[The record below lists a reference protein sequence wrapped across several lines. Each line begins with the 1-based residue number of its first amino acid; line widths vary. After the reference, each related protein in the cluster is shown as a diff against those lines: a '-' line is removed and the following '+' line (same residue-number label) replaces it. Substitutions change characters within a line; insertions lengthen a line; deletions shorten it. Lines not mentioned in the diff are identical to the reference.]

1 MEEMDRTG
9 LLEKL
14 ATVEQNQKYVIRS
27 NKLGLDYTAWVQ
39 DDTGSNSKCY
49 VMTIHDIGCSHSVF
63 TEYVSQPEMRALKQ
77 RIVWVHVDL
86 PGQEDDAA
94 ALSIEKYPSLDDIAS
109 ELINIVDHLNIP
121 QVVIFGEGAGANI
134 ACRFAIEYPSRV
146 HGLVLVHPTGTTAGF
161 MEMMKDKLNNWKLI
175 HKGMNPDAEAYLI
188 WHRFGRDA
196 AKKSMFANYSKD
208 VKGYGDSQLL
218 EANIREFSE
227 KLYQK
232 RTAKNLALF
241 MDAFLN
247 RTNLVDKLD
256 KLTVDCLV
264 AVGKKSSVIGTTEKF
279 YERLRESR
287 NNPQKMVNSPLLVAD
302 DVGDVLGE
310 APDVLA
316 KSMQFFLQG
325 IGLLSGLPMEA
336 GLAGLG
342 RLSRAMSMEDADRP
356 RRSSVLATTY
366 DNITNNNWFTTK
378 ISFIN
383 FIFQIT
389 YTRTY
394 INIYTYINIHKHS
407 SLYLLMFSAHQ

>member
-1 MEEMDRTG
+1 MDETERAG

-14 ATVEQNQKYVIRS
+14 GTVQQNQAQGHPKYVIRS

-39 DDTGSNSKCY
+39 DDTGTNSKCY

-63 TEYVSQPEMRALKQ
+63 TEFVSQPEMRALKQ

-86 PGQEDDAA
+86 PGQEDDATP
-94 ALSIEKYPSLDDIAS
+94 LTIEKYPSLDDIAS

-121 QVVIFGEGAGANI
+121 QTVIFGEGAGANI
-134 ACRFAIEYPSRV
+134 ASRFAIEYPSRV

-196 AKKSMFANYSKD
+196 A
-208 VKGYGDSQLL
+208 KGYGDSQLL

-264 AVGKKSSVIGTTEKF
+264 AVGKKSSVINTTEKF
-279 YERLRESR
+279 YERLREAR
-287 NNPQKMVNSPLLVAD
+287 NNPQKMVNSPLLIAD
-302 DVGDVLGE
+302 NVGDVLGE

-336 GLAGLG
+336 GLVGLG

-356 RRSSVLATTY
+356 RRSSVLTTSPG
-366 DNITNNNWFTTK
+366 TT
-378 ISFIN
+378 SPA
-383 FIFQIT
+383 IFGSPP
-389 YTRTY
+389 
-394 INIYTYINIHKHS
+394 KFPS
-407 SLYLLMFSAHQ
+407 

>member
-1 MEEMDRTG
+1 MDDAERTG
-9 LLEKL
+9 LLERL
-14 ATVEQNQKYVIRS
+14 ATIHQQQKTLVRS
-27 NKLGLDYTAWVQ
+27 TKLGLDYSVWVQ

-63 TEYVSQPEMRALKQ
+63 TEFISQPEMRALKQ

-86 PGQEDDAA
+86 PGQEDDAT
-94 ALSIEKYPSLDDIAS
+94 ALTIEKYPSLDEIAS
-109 ELINIVDHLNIP
+109 ELINVVDQLNIP
-121 QVVIFGEGAGANI
+121 QTVIFGEGAGANI
-134 ACRFAIEYPSRV
+134 ACRFAIEHPSRV

-196 AKKSMFANYSKD
+196 AKSNDDSNKN
-208 VKGYGDSQLL
+208 KGYGDSQLL

-264 AVGKKSSVIGTTEKF
+264 AVGKKSSVLHTTEKF

-287 NNPQKMVNSPLLVAD
+287 NNPQKMVNSPMLIAD
-302 DVGDVLGE
+302 NVGDVLGE

-336 GLAGLG
+336 GLVGLG

-356 RRSSVLATTY
+356 RRGSVL
-366 DNITNNNWFTTK
+366 
-378 ISFIN
+378 SP
-383 FIFQIT
+383 
-389 YTRTY
+389 
-394 INIYTYINIHKHS
+394 S
-407 SLYLLMFSAHQ
+407 SPSTASPPLVGSPPKN

>member
-1 MEEMDRTG
+1 MEETDRVG

-14 ATVEQNQKYVIRS
+14 GTVQQNQKYVIRS

-39 DDTGSNSKCY
+39 DDTGNNSKCY
-49 VMTIHDIGCSHSVF
+49 VLTIHDIGCSHSVF
-63 TEYVSQPEMRALKQ
+63 TEFVSQPEMRALKQ

-94 ALSIEKYPSLDDIAS
+94 ALPIEKYPSLDDIAS

-121 QVVIFGEGAGANI
+121 QAVIFGEGAGANI
-134 ACRFAIEYPSRV
+134 ACRFAIEYPTRV

-196 AKKSMFANYSKD
+196 AKKIDRKNSLKSSDDQNKNKTRDLLHECSLTCLLVVFQ
-208 VKGYGDSQLL
+208 GYGDSQLL

-264 AVGKKSSVIGTTEKF
+264 AVGKKSSVISTTEKF
-279 YERLRESR
+279 YERLRDSR
-287 NNPQKMVNSPLLVAD
+287 NNPQKMVNSPLLIAD

-336 GLAGLG
+336 GLVGLG

-356 RRSSVLATTY
+356 RRSSVLSTPPTT
-366 DNITNNNWFTTK
+366 TSPTTVGSPPK
-378 ISFIN
+378 FP
-383 FIFQIT
+383 
-389 YTRTY
+389 
-394 INIYTYINIHKHS
+394 
-407 SLYLLMFSAHQ
+407 L

>member
-1 MEEMDRTG
+1 MNAPIR
-9 LLEKL
+9 EKML
-14 ATVEQNQKYVIRS
+14 RFQMSVPAAEQKQVIRS
-27 NKLGLDYTAWVQ
+27 NKLGLDYTVWVQ
-39 DDTGSNSKCY
+39 DDTNSTSKCY
-49 VMTIHDIGCSHSVF
+49 VMTLHDIGCSHSVF
-63 TEYVSQPEMRALKQ
+63 TEFVSQPEMRALKQ

-86 PGQEDDAA
+86 PGQEDEAGP
-94 ALSIEKYPSLDDIAS
+94 LQIEKYPTLDEVAS
-109 ELINIVDHLNIP
+109 ELINIVEVLNIP
-121 QVVIFGEGAGANI
+121 QAVLFGEGAGANI
-134 ACRFAIEYPSRV
+134 ACRFAMEYPNRV

-196 AKKSMFANYSKD
+196 VKSSDDQNKN
-208 VKGYGDSQLL
+208 KGYGDSQLL

-241 MDAFLN
+241 MDSFLN
-247 RTNLVDKLD
+247 RTSLVDRLD

-264 AVGKKSSVIGTTEKF
+264 AVGKKSSVLHTTEKF
-279 YERLRESR
+279 YDRLRESR
-287 NNPQKMVNSPLLVAD
+287 NSPQKMVNSPMLLAD
-302 DVGDVLGE
+302 NVGDVLGE

-336 GLAGLG
+336 GLVGLG

-356 RRSSVLATTY
+356 RRSSVLT
-366 DNITNNNWFTTK
+366 
-378 ISFIN
+378 
-383 FIFQIT
+383 
-389 YTRTY
+389 
-394 INIYTYINIHKHS
+394 S
-407 SLYLLMFSAHQ
+407 SPGTASPPIVGSPPKFAS

>member
-1 MEEMDRTG
+1 MDAPIR
-9 LLEKL
+9 EKML
-14 ATVEQNQKYVIRS
+14 RFQMSGPASEQKYVIRS

-39 DDTGSNSKCY
+39 DDTGTNSKCY

-63 TEYVSQPEMRALKQ
+63 TEFVSQPEMRALKQ

-86 PGQEDDAA
+86 PGQEDDATP
-94 ALSIEKYPSLDDIAS
+94 LTIEKYPSLDDIAS

-121 QVVIFGEGAGANI
+121 QTVIFGEGAGANI
-134 ACRFAIEYPSRV
+134 ASRFAIEYPSRV

-188 WHRFGRDA
+188 WHRFGRVC
-196 AKKSMFANYSKD
+196 YL
-208 VKGYGDSQLL
+208 GYGDSQLL

-264 AVGKKSSVIGTTEKF
+264 AVGKKSSVINTTEKF
-279 YERLRESR
+279 YERLREAR
-287 NNPQKMVNSPLLVAD
+287 NNPQKMVNSPLLIAD
-302 DVGDVLGE
+302 NVGDVLGE

-336 GLAGLG
+336 GLVGLG

-356 RRSSVLATTY
+356 RRSSVLTTSPG
-366 DNITNNNWFTTK
+366 TTSPAIVGSPPK
-378 ISFIN
+378 FPS
-383 FIFQIT
+383 
-389 YTRTY
+389 
-394 INIYTYINIHKHS
+394 
-407 SLYLLMFSAHQ
+407 

>member
-1 MEEMDRTG
+1 MDELDRAG
-9 LLEKL
+9 LIDKL
-14 ATVEQNQKYVIRS
+14 STVQQNQKYVIRS
-27 NKLGLDYTAWVQ
+27 EKLGLDYTTWVQ

-49 VMTIHDIGCSHSVF
+49 VMTLHDIGCNHSVF
-63 TEYVSQPEMRALKQ
+63 TEFVSQPEMRALKQ

-86 PGQEDDAA
+86 PGQEDDASP
-94 ALSIEKYPSLDDIAS
+94 LSTDKYPTLDELAS

-121 QVVIFGEGAGANI
+121 QTVVFGEGAGANL
-134 ACRFAIEYPSRV
+134 ACRFAMEYPSRV

-196 AKKSMFANYSKD
+196 VKSSDDSNKY
-208 VKGYGDSQLL
+208 KGYGDSQLL

-264 AVGKKSSVIGTTEKF
+264 AVGKKSSVLHTTEKF
-279 YERLRESR
+279 YDRLRESR
-287 NNPQKMVNSPLLVAD
+287 NNPQKMVNSPMLLAD
-302 DVGDVLGE
+302 NIGDVLGE
-310 APDVLA
+310 APDILA

-336 GLAGLG
+336 GLVGLG

-356 RRSSVLATTY
+356 RRSSVLT
-366 DNITNNNWFTTK
+366 
-378 ISFIN
+378 
-383 FIFQIT
+383 
-389 YTRTY
+389 
-394 INIYTYINIHKHS
+394 S
-407 SLYLLMFSAHQ
+407 SSGTASPPVVGSPPKSSS

>member
-1 MEEMDRTG
+1 MDDTERAG
-9 LLEKL
+9 LIEKL
-14 ATVEQNQKYVIRS
+14 SMVQHNQKHVIRS
-27 NKLGLDYTAWVQ
+27 EKLGLDFIAWVQ
-39 DDTGSNSKCY
+39 DDTGSNAKCY

-63 TEYVSQPEMRALKQ
+63 TEFVSQPEMRALKQ
-77 RIVWVHVDL
+77 RIVWVHIDL
-86 PGQEDDAA
+86 PGQEDDASP
-94 ALSIEKYPSLDDIAS
+94 LNIEKYPSLDELS
-109 ELINIVDHLNIP
+109 NELINVVDRLNIP
-121 QVVIFGEGAGANI
+121 QTVLFGEGAGANI
-134 ACRFAIEYPSRV
+134 ACRFAVEHPSRV

-196 AKKSMFANYSKD
+196 

-247 RTNLVDKLD
+247 RTSLVDRLD

-264 AVGKKSSVIGTTEKF
+264 AVGKKSSVLHTTEKF
-279 YERLRESR
+279 YDRLRESR
-287 NNPQKMVNSPLLVAD
+287 NNPQKMVNSPMLLAD
-302 DVGDVLGE
+302 NVGDILGE

-336 GLAGLG
+336 GLVGLG

-356 RRSSVLATTY
+356 RRSSVLTSSPGTA
-366 DNITNNNWFTTK
+366 
-378 ISFIN
+378 SPA
-383 FIFQIT
+383 IFGSPP
-389 YTRTY
+389 
-394 INIYTYINIHKHS
+394 KFPS
-407 SLYLLMFSAHQ
+407 

>member
-1 MEEMDRTG
+1 MDETERAG

-14 ATVEQNQKYVIRS
+14 GTVQQNQAQGHPKYVIRS

-39 DDTGSNSKCY
+39 DDTGTNSKCY

-63 TEYVSQPEMRALKQ
+63 TEFVSQPEMRALKQ

-86 PGQEDDAA
+86 PGQEDDATP
-94 ALSIEKYPSLDDIAS
+94 LTIEKYPSLDDIAS

-121 QVVIFGEGAGANI
+121 QTVIFGEGAGANI
-134 ACRFAIEYPSRV
+134 ASRFAIEYPSRV

-196 AKKSMFANYSKD
+196 A
-208 VKGYGDSQLL
+208 KGYGDSQLL

-264 AVGKKSSVIGTTEKF
+264 AVGKKSSVINTTEKF
-279 YERLRESR
+279 YERLREAR
-287 NNPQKMVNSPLLVAD
+287 NNPQKMVNSPLLIAD
-302 DVGDVLGE
+302 NVGDVLGE

-336 GLAGLG
+336 GLVGLG

-356 RRSSVLATTY
+356 RRSSVLTTSPG
-366 DNITNNNWFTTK
+366 TTSPTIVGSPPK
-378 ISFIN
+378 VPS
-383 FIFQIT
+383 
-389 YTRTY
+389 
-394 INIYTYINIHKHS
+394 
-407 SLYLLMFSAHQ
+407 

>member
-1 MEEMDRTG
+1 MDPPIR
-9 LLEKL
+9 EKML
-14 ATVEQNQKYVIRS
+14 RFQMSAPVDEQKYVIRS
-27 NKLGLDYTAWVQ
+27 VKLGVDYTAWVQ

-49 VMTIHDIGCSHSVF
+49 VMTVHDIGCNHSVF
-63 TEYVSQPEMRALKQ
+63 TEFVSQPEMRALKQ

-86 PGQEDDAA
+86 PGQEDDAPVLA
-94 ALSIEKYPSLDDIAS
+94 IEKYPSLDDLGS
-109 ELINIVDHLNIP
+109 ELINILDHLNIP
-121 QVVIFGEGAGANI
+121 QVAVFGEGAGANI
-134 ACRFAIEYPSRV
+134 ACRFAIEHPSRA
-146 HGLVLVHPTGTTAGF
+146 HGLILVHPTGTTAGF

-196 AKKSMFANYSKD
+196 A
-208 VKGYGDSQLL
+208 KGYGDSQLL

-264 AVGKKSSVIGTTEKF
+264 AVGKKSSVLHTTEKF
-279 YERLRESR
+279 YEGLRDSR
-287 NNPQKMVNSPLLVAD
+287 NSPQKMVNSPLLIAD
-302 DVGDVLGE
+302 NVGDVLGE

-336 GLAGLG
+336 GLVGLG

-356 RRSSVLATTY
+356 RRSSMA
-366 DNITNNNWFTTK
+366 NP
-378 ISFIN
+378 
-383 FIFQIT
+383 
-389 YTRTY
+389 
-394 INIYTYINIHKHS
+394 S
-407 SLYLLMFSAHQ
+407 SPIGAAASSPPVGSPPKFSS